1 MAWEMMSPR
10 EGFLEEEVGVVV
22 EMAGVAEEEVVA
34 RDETGV
40 VVVVVAVE
48 EADFGLGLGFDFEL
62 LLLRTLDLRI
72 LPLVPE
78 EGSPLLVEEEG
89 EGEGE
94 EGEEEGEEEREERV
108 PVARRVCGRPMTTI
122 LQFEN
127 LWVVWEE
134 LY

>member
-1 MAWEMMSPR
+1 MESACWAACRMAWEMMSPR

-22 EMAGVAEEEVVA
+22 EMAG
-34 RDETGV
+34 
-40 VVVVVAVE
+40 VAVE

-78 EGSPLLVEEEG
+78 EGSPLLVGEEG